1 MDIVNEISKLPEFKT
16 NEQWTNYKNELTFIN
31 LITRFYNICTNLFKW
46 KNLPET
52 CDVDYLEYSLWMFG
66 KAIFVKDKESGYL
79 TLRALP
85 SGERNLY
92 LKVLDWTAYGFGG
105 YNKRYHLDNGLV
117 GEDAVLIRNNR
128 TMFPTSS
135 IVLEYIYDISD
146 IKRAINVNV
155 EASKTPTIA
164 FGDKDTMKSL
174 RNMYKQKKNNE
185 AFIMVDSDLANKL
198 QVVDGKKEFLADKL
212 LILKHDMLSEL
223 LSFLG
228 IKYIVTEKK
237 ERLLTDEA
245 NASDMFSIISIDT
258 MYAFRKQACELINKQ
273 FGLNVDVE
281 INYDIVDMI
290 RELEPQEQQDDK
302 KEESANE

>member
-16 NEQWTNYKNELTFIN
+16 NAQWTNFKNELTFIN

-66 KAIFVKDKESGYL
+66 KAIFVKDSEYGYL

-85 SGERNLY
+85 SGKRNLY

-117 GEDAVLIRNNR
+117 GKDAVLIRNNR
-128 TMFPTSS
+128 IMFPTSS
-135 IVLEYIYDISD
+135 IVLEYIYDITD

-174 RNMYKQKKNNE
+174 KNVYSQKKNNE

-212 LILKHDMLSEL
+212 IILKHDMLSEL

-245 NASDMFSIISIDT
+245 NANDMFSIISIDT

-273 FGLNVDVE
+273 FGLKVDVE
-281 INYDIVDMI
+281 INYDIVDMV
-290 RELEPQEQQDDK
+290 RELEPQEPQDDK

>member
-1 MDIVNEISKLPEFKT
+1 MDIVSEISKLPEFKT
-16 NEQWTNYKNELTFIN
+16 SEQWTNYKNELTFIN

-66 KAIFVKDKESGYL
+66 KAIFVKDSEYGYL

-85 SGERNLY
+85 SGKRNLY

-105 YNKRYHLDNGLV
+105 YNKRYHLDDGLV

-128 TMFPTSS
+128 IMFPTSS
-135 IVLEYIYDISD
+135 IVLEYIYDITD

-174 RNMYKQKKNNE
+174 RNMYNQKKNNE

-245 NASDMFSIISIDT
+245 NANDMFSIISIDT
-258 MYAFRKQACELINKQ
+258 MYTFRKQACELINKQ
-273 FGLNVDVE
+273 FDLNVDVE

-290 RELEPQEQQDDK
+290 RELEPQEVQDDK
-302 KEESANE
+302 KEEDANE